1 MTDVFLRRRIQSA
14 KLDGSLMSKVWSQE
28 PFFPLPCWSHPY
40 YNNGERSK
48 DESNKWVQDMYS
60 SYKSREQPEQ
70 ENQQQQPGQQV
81 TQKPEL
87 GTDEQVVQG
96 AEQPGPVK
104 RGGAAHTE
112 EPNTLFGVFLTCF

>member
-1 MTDVFLRRRIQSA
+1 M
-14 KLDGSLMSKVWSQE
+14 
-28 PFFPLPCWSHPY
+28 
-40 YNNGERSK
+40 
-48 DESNKWVQDMYS
+48 
-60 SYKSREQPEQ
+60 SREQPEQ

-87 GTDEQVVQG
+87 GTDEQVQW

-112 EPNTLFGVFLTCF
+112 EPNKLLGVFLTCF